1 MKLNFN
7 FNLQNCGLTFITNAK
22 LPVNS
27 IRKKNFC
34 TFILS
39 YYLNIFF
46 LIILAYPYFRR
57 QNGIP
62 EILFDAVAF
71 NDVAPAQATENVVIR
86 KNFAETF
93 IWDDIYDTQ

>member
-46 LIILAYPYFRR
+46 FDNFSLP
-57 QNGIP
+57 
-62 EILFDAVAF
+62 LF
-71 NDVAPAQATENVVIR
+71 
-86 KNFAETF
+86 
-93 IWDDIYDTQ
+93 